1 MSKEVKR
8 EVEQGKYVPR
18 LKELYMKKVRPEL
31 MKRMG
36 YKNIWQV
43 PRLVKIVI
51 NSAVGEAVRDPTY
64 ITEAEQTLAE
74 ITGQKPIIVKAKRN
88 VSAFGLR
95 KGKPIAA
102 KVTLR
107 GDRMYE
113 FLDRFITFAAPR
125 IRDFKGFDPDSFD
138 GRGNYSLGISEQLI
152 FPEIKYDE
160 LKHVIGMDITIVTTA
175 ETDEEARALLES
187 LGFPFRRR

>member
-1 MSKEVKR
+1 MSKEVKE
-8 EVEQGKYVPR
+8 EVGQEKYVPR
-18 LKELYMKKVRPEL
+18 LKKLYMKKVRPEL

-43 PRLVKIVI
+43 PRLAKIVI

-64 ITEAEQTLAE
+64 ITEAEQTLAK
-74 ITGQKPIIVKAKRN
+74 ITGQKPIIVKANRN

-107 GDRMYE
+107 DDRMYE
-113 FLDRFITFAAPR
+113 FLDRFITFAVPR
-125 IRDFKGFDPDSFD
+125 IRDFRGFDPDSFD

-160 LKHVIGMDITIVTTA
+160 VKHVIGMDITIVTTA
-175 ETDEEARALLES
+175 ETDDEARALLES